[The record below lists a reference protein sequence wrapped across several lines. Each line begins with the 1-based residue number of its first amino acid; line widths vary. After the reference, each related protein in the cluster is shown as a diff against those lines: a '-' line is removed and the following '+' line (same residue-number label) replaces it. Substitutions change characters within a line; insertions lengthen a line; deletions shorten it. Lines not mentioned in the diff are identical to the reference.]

1 MIEIKDN
8 KYKKAIEAIL
18 RQFSLDDCQSVEEVF
33 SQVLKNW
40 GYYKEHKKDLLE
52 VTLSMILDGESICKI
67 MDDWSER
74 NYQIAEM
81 LGYGDAEYLD
91 DEKDSDFEDDPYYE
105 KDEEDLDYEDD
116 GVCDCDCEHCVRGCI
131 CE

>member
-40 GYYKEHKKDLLE
+40 GYYKEHKKDLLG

-67 MDDWSER
+67 IDDWSER

-105 KDEEDLDYEDD
+105 EDEEDLDYEDD